1 MAKYEKALERA
12 KELEKHELLSEDDL
26 KKIQKMAERQP
37 EVAAKIIT
45 GTKDW
50 FILDEKEL
58 SRRRKAYK

>member
-1 MAKYEKALERA
+1 MAKYEKALEKA
-12 KELEKHELLSEDDL
+12 KELERHKLLSKEDL
-26 KKIQKMAERQP
+26 EKIQKMAERQP
-37 EVAAKIIT
+37 EIAAKIIT